1 MILQQL
7 REQVEQSGRI
17 SRRQL
22 AHRFGL
28 SEDGVDAMMALWVK
42 KGLIGQERDGCNS
55 AGCCKPQGEVW
66 YRVLKA
72 NELPVTV
79 ICE

>member
-1 MILQQL
+1 MILHQL
-7 REQVEQSGRI
+7 REQVERSGRI

-42 KGLIGQERDGCNS
+42 KGLIGQEREGCGS
-55 AGCCKPQGEVW
+55 VTCCQSSGEVW
-66 YRVLKA
+66 YRILKA